1 LSKHAKHT
9 LATHHVALLLLLLQ
23 VLVVD
28 ATMEF

>member
-1 LSKHAKHT
+1 LSIQAKHT
-9 LATHHVALLLLLLQ
+9 LALNNDALLLLQ